1 MRFIKLKSW
10 SHRQRWTR
18 WASRLVSSF
27 DSWGCVVV
35 VHVSKTNHGQSLV
48 TALCSDSACQQNKTK
63 LRGSTRNAGRI
74 NPWFPNKSRGKPVQQ
89 RRTGLLLG
97 GRGNGLGRHGQNPPP
112 PSRTHKRT
120 LSVTHTHTN
129 TGCTTCRSLIFD
141 GWGSGSEQVNMACV
155 YNRRCRGSRTCDGL
169 SRRKGAATQEK
180 PGYSFFDR
188 LSLRIP
194 PRSIWGYQ
202 ESVKWN
208 KSTIEYKQGVTVQF
222 AGQLQP

>member
-112 PSRTHKRT
+112 PPTDTQTYSLCH
-120 LSVTHTHTN
+120 THTHQHRLHNMQVLDLRRLGFWQRASKHGLCVQSKVSRFKDLWRPFTSQ
-129 TGCTTCRSLIFD
+129 GCCYPR
-141 GWGSGSEQVNMACV
+141 EA
-155 YNRRCRGSRTCDGL
+155 
-169 SRRKGAATQEK
+169 
-180 PGYSFFDR
+180 R
-188 LSLRIP
+188 LFVFWPALPSDSPSINLRIP
-194 PRSIWGYQ
+194 RIG
-202 ESVKWN
+202 
-208 KSTIEYKQGVTVQF
+208 
-222 AGQLQP
+222 